1 MIVYALVGPSGS
13 GKSYKSLQVA
23 GARGIE
29 AIIDDGLLIMGNKV
43 VAGKSAK
50 KELTKVAAIK
60 TALFVDERHARA
72 VKQAL
77 EAKHINSVLILG
89 TSDGMVCKIAERLGL
104 PPVSEI
110 IRIEDVSKPW
120 EIKKAQSNRTLNGT
134 HVIPVP
140 TFEIKDSFSGFFMD
154 PLKILRRVGH
164 KNVVIEKTLVRPHY
178 SYMGKYEIADTAIM
192 SLVSHEAL
200 KVDGVAK
207 TRRVE
212 IKKGED
218 GIILT
223 VDVIVKYG
231 RRIQDIVLGIQKNVK
246 TQIEYMTAINVLRV
260 NVQIK
265 GIDVNSI
272 VRNRNS

>member
-1 MIVYALVGPSGS
+1 
-13 GKSYKSLQVA
+13 
-23 GARGIE
+23 
-29 AIIDDGLLIMGNKV
+29 
-43 VAGKSAK
+43 
-50 KELTKVAAIK
+50 
-60 TALFVDERHARA
+60 
-72 VKQAL
+72 
-77 EAKHINSVLILG
+77 
-89 TSDGMVCKIAERLGL
+89 
-104 PPVSEI
+104 
-110 IRIEDVSKPW
+110 
-120 EIKKAQSNRTLNGT
+120 
-134 HVIPVP
+134 
-140 TFEIKDSFSGFFMD
+140 
-154 PLKILRRVGH
+154 
-164 KNVVIEKTLVRPHY
+164 
-178 SYMGKYEIADTAIM
+178 MGKYEIADTAIM

-207 TRRVE
+207 TGRVE